1 MTAGTG
7 ASSTVTSQT
16 TIRTLHVDDDPAF
29 AELTAEFLEL
39 NESRISVVAE
49 TNARD
54 GLERLAT
61 DDIDCVVS
69 DYDMPGGNGIDFLE
83 AVRADYPDLPFILF
97 TGKGSEEVASDAVSA
112 GVTDY
117 LQKEHGTDQY
127 TILANRIV
135 NVTEKHW
142 AEADLERRT
151 DQHMAVATLGQRAL
165 ETTDLVSLFD
175 ETIRLVADRLGT
187 GYAKL
192 LERSGKDGE
201 LALVAGVG
209 WDEGLVGTAT
219 VSAGSDSQA
228 GYTLTSADPVVVTDL
243 ETETR
248 FDGPELLVDH
258 GIRSGISVVVG
269 SLDDPWGVL
278 GAHSADRREFTDHDV
293 TFVRSVANVLGA
305 AIHRRN
311 AEERVRESEARFREI
326 AELSPDGIFRTDT
339 DGVFTYVSPAS
350 EAMLGRSA
358 DELVGSRFDRLVV
371 AESVEAAIEGIGRV
385 VDGEIVRGLALT
397 LVDADGEPFDVEVS
411 ASPVRRDDEVA
422 LVQGFAR
429 DVTER
434 NERERQLQHSR
445 ERYRALVDHFPN
457 GGVFLFDDDLR
468 YTTVGGDELASVG
481 LSPDAMVGKTPG
493 RTFPPENA
501 ATLESHY
508 RAALAGEK
516 RSFEDV
522 WQGSHYHVQT
532 IPLRNADGDVIAGMA
547 VAQNLTERVEREREL
562 QESRERYRTLVDN
575 FPGGVFRFDHDLRIS
590 AAGGAE
596 LERAGWDPAEIEGRT
611 IYEVL
616 TPDGVEP
623 LEPHYQATLEGEA
636 RSFEYEWEGSHY
648 HVQTVP
654 LRDADGEVT
663 TGMSVAQN
671 VTERIERERK
681 LDQLRQRS
689 RALMHTTTTD
699 ETARIAV
706 DAASEIIGAPLS
718 GFHVLNEAGDALE
731 PSVMAESVDDLF
743 EAPPSYPK
751 DAEPGSRA
759 AVVWETFER
768 GASLHIPDTDAY
780 EPLTEST
787 PAGSV
792 LLHPVDDHGVFVV
805 SAAEP
810 NAYDETDR
818 ALVDILVDS
827 LGAAMDRVEREQR
840 LRRRERRLERQNERL
855 SRFVDIVSHDLR
867 SPLNVAAGHL
877 RLARETEQ
885 LDHLD
890 SIEVAHDRIY
900 ELVESLLRL
909 ARGGETVTGTDAVE
923 LAAAARASW
932 RTVETPRARLVVDT
946 DRVVL
951 ADESRLRQLLE
962 NLFRNSVEHGSTTHR
977 SDARGDS
984 VEHGSTGSRSRT
996 DDSVEHGS
1004 TGNRLEADDASGG
1017 GETDSSASGREAA
1030 GRPKSTNGGWT
1041 TDDPL
1046 TDGAPVEVAVTVTV
1060 GDLEEGF
1067 YVEDDGPGIPAAERE
1082 RVFEVGYSR
1091 ADDGIGFGLGIVEE
1105 IAAEHGWAL
1114 TITDGTTGGARFELT
1129 GVDTA

>member
-1 MTAGTG
+1 MTARTG
-7 ASSTVTSQT
+7 ASSTVASQT

-29 AELTAEFLEL
+29 GELTAEFLEL

-49 TNARD
+49 TSASD

-69 DYDMPGGNGIDFLE
+69 DYDMPGTNGIEFLE

-97 TGKGSEEVASDAVSA
+97 TGKGSEEIASDAVSA

-135 NVTEKHW
+135 NVTERHW

-151 DQHMAVATLGQRAL
+151 DQHGAVATLGQRAL
-165 ETTDLVSLFD
+165 ETADLAALFD
-175 ETIRLVADRLGT
+175 EAVRLVADRLGT

-192 LERSGKDGE
+192 LERSEEGGE

-219 VSAGSDSQA
+219 VSAGADSQA
-228 GYTLTSADPVVVTDL
+228 GYTLTSTDPVVVTDL

-248 FDGPELLVDH
+248 FDGPKLLVDH
-258 GIRSGISVVVG
+258 GIESGISVVVG
-269 SLDDPWGVL
+269 SADDPWGVL
-278 GAHSADRREFTDHDV
+278 GAHSTDRREFTDHDV

-350 EAMLGRSA
+350 EALLGRSA
-358 DELVGSRFDRLVV
+358 DELVGSRFDRLVA
-371 AESVEAAIEGIGRV
+371 AESVETAAEGIGRV
-385 VDGEIVRGLALT
+385 VGGEIVRGLALT

-411 ASPVRRDDEVA
+411 ASPVRRADEVA

-434 NERERQLQHSR
+434 NERERQLQRSR

-481 LSPDAMVGKTPG
+481 LSPEAMVGKTP
-493 RTFPPENA
+493 RQVFPPENA
-501 ATLESHY
+501 ATLEPHY

-516 RSFEDV
+516 RSFEDA

-532 IPLRNADGDVIAGMA
+532 IPLRNVDGDVISGMA
-547 VAQNLTERVEREREL
+547 VAQNITERVEREREL
-562 QESRERYRTLVDN
+562 QQRRERYRTLVDN

-596 LERAGWDPAEIEGRT
+596 LERAGWDPAELEGRT

-616 TPDGVEP
+616 SPDGIEP
-623 LEPHYQATLEGEA
+623 LEPHYRATLDGEA

-671 VTERIERERK
+671 VTERIEHERK

-689 RALMHTTTTD
+689 RALMHTTTMD

-731 PSVMAESVDDLF
+731 PGVMAESVDDLF

-759 AVVWETFER
+759 AVVWEAFER
-768 GASLHIPDTDAY
+768 GVSLHIPDTDAY
-780 EPLTEST
+780 EPLDEST

-792 LLHPVDDHGVFVV
+792 LIHTVGDHGVFVV
-805 SAAEP
+805 SAPEP

-840 LRRRERRLERQNERL
+840 LRRREHRLERQNKRL

-877 RLARETEQ
+877 RLARETNQ
-885 LDHLD
+885 PDHLD

-909 ARGGETVTGTDAVE
+909 ARGGETVAEATAVD

-951 ADESRLRQLLE
+951 ADESRLRQVLE
-962 NLFRNSVEHGSTTHR
+962 NLFRNAVEHGSTTHR
-977 SDARGDS
+977 SHAR
-984 VEHGSTGSRSRT
+984 

-1004 TGNRLEADDASGG
+1004 TNSRLEADTAGESGG
-1017 GETDSSASGREAA
+1017 TGSSAPDRETR
-1030 GRPKSTNGGWT
+1030 GRPKSTNGGAT

-1046 TDGAPVEVAVTVTV
+1046 TDGSPAEVAVTVTV
-1060 GDLEEGF
+1060 GDLEGGF

-1082 RVFEVGYSR
+1082 RVLEVGYSR

-1114 TITDGTTGGARFELT
+1114 TITDGTAGGARFELT

>member
-1 MTAGTG
+1 MTAEAG
-7 ASSTVTSQT
+7 ASSAVAAQT

-29 AELTAEFLEL
+29 TDLTAEFLEL

-49 TNARD
+49 TNASD
-54 GLERLAT
+54 ALERLAM

-69 DYDMPGGNGIDFLE
+69 DYDMPGRNGIEFLE

-97 TGKGSEEVASDAVSA
+97 TGKGSEEIASDAVSA

-127 TILANRIV
+127 TVLANRVV

-151 DQHMAVATLGQRAL
+151 DQHEAVATLGQRAL
-165 ETTDLVSLFD
+165 ETTDLASLFD
-175 ETIRLVADRLGT
+175 EAVRLVAGRLGSD
-187 GYAKL
+187 YAEL
-192 LERSGKDGE
+192 LECSADGDE

-209 WDEGLVGTAT
+209 WDEGLVDTAT
-219 VSAGSDSQA
+219 VSMGADSQA

-243 ETETR
+243 EAETR
-248 FDGPELLVDH
+248 FTGSDLLVDH
-258 GIRSGISVVVG
+258 GVGSGISVVVG
-269 SLDDPWGVL
+269 STDDPWGVL
-278 GAHSADRREFTDHDV
+278 GAHSTERREFTDHDV

-305 AIHRRN
+305 AVHRRN
-311 AEERVRESEARFREI
+311 AEERLRESEARFREI

-350 EAMLGRSA
+350 EALLGRSA
-358 DELVGSRFDRLVV
+358 DELVGSRFDRLVA
-371 AESVEAAIEGIGRV
+371 AESVEAAVEGIGRV
-385 VDGEIVRGLALT
+385 VGGEIVRGLALT
-397 LVDADGEPFDVEVS
+397 LVDADDEPFDVEVS
-411 ASPVRRDDEVA
+411 ASPVRRDDDVA

-457 GGVFLFDDDLR
+457 GGVFLFDHDLR

-481 LSPDAMVGKTPG
+481 LSPEAMVGKTP
-493 RTFPPENA
+493 RQIFPPENA
-501 ATLESHY
+501 ATLEPHY

-516 RSFEDV
+516 HSFEDA

-547 VAQNLTERVEREREL
+547 VAQNVTERIERERAL
-562 QESRERYRTLVDN
+562 QESKERYRTLVDN
-575 FPGGVFRFDHDLRIS
+575 FPGGVFLFDHELRINT
-590 AAGGAE
+590 AGGAE
-596 LERAGWDPAEIEGRT
+596 LERTGWKPDEIEGRT
-611 IYEVL
+611 IHEVL

-623 LEPHYQATLEGEA
+623 LEPHYRATLDGGA
-636 RSFEYEWEGSHY
+636 RSFEYEWEGRHY
-648 HVQTVP
+648 HVQTIP
-654 LRDADGEVT
+654 LLDADSDVVA
-663 TGMSVAQN
+663 GMSVARD
-671 VTERIERERK
+671 VTERIEHERK

-718 GFHVLNEAGDALE
+718 GLHVLNEAGDALE

-743 EAPPSYPK
+743 EVPPSYPR

-759 AVVWETFER
+759 AVVWEAFER
-768 GASLHIPDTDAY
+768 DESLHIPDTDAY
-780 EPLTEST
+780 EPLAEST

-792 LLHPVDDHGVFVV
+792 LLHPVGDHGVFVV
-805 SAAEP
+805 SAPEP

-840 LRRRERRLERQNERL
+840 LRRREHRLERQNERL

-877 RLARETEQ
+877 RLARETNQ
-885 LDHLD
+885 SDHLD

-900 ELVESLLRL
+900 ELVESLLQL
-909 ARGGETVTGTDAVE
+909 ARGGETVTEAAAVD
-923 LAAAARASW
+923 LAATARASW

-951 ADESRLRQLLE
+951 ADESRLRQVLE
-962 NLFRNSVEHGSTTHR
+962 NLFRNSVEHGST
-977 SDARGDS
+977 DS
-984 VEHGSTGSRSRT
+984 
-996 DDSVEHGS
+996 
-1004 TGNRLEADDASGG
+1004 RLEADDTGDTGARG
-1017 GETDSSASGREAA
+1017 SSALGREASGRPRA
-1030 GRPKSTNGGWT
+1030 TNGESPA
-1041 TDDPL
+1041 DDPL
-1046 TDGAPVEVAVTVTV
+1046 TDGSSAEVAVTVTV
-1060 GDLEEGF
+1060 GDLEDGF

-1082 RVFEVGYSR
+1082 RVLEVGYSR

-1105 IAAEHGWAL
+1105 VAAEHGWAL
-1114 TITDGTTGGARFELT
+1114 TITDGTAGGARFELT